1 LQQVIFQMTGYKT
14 RRQTPG
20 GPFLLSFVAALALH
34 GAVFALFWF
43 YPQLFPQRKVDLSL
57 PTLSLSQVTIGRKAP
72 EPSPPVPV
80 AEEQTPEP
88 PAPPPQPPEPP
99 APDPAPVTPL
109 PEPKPE
115 PKPEPQPEP
124 RPEPVQ
130 PKPKPK
136 PAPKPAGPSSDEI
149 LRRALEQNALEAALS
164 SAEADSRLS
173 SAVGDADGDGVGI
186 LGTYR
191 DSCIS
196 RIRPHF
202 TTRPR
207 ADGKIF
213 EMKVILDI
221 ADDGT
226 VSDVVVVERS
236 ADPTFDENVLRAI
249 AEAGTMERPPS
260 RALRRLPIVFN
271 SNM

>member
-1 LQQVIFQMTGYKT
+1 MTGYKT
-14 RRQTPG
+14 RRQAPG

-72 EPSPPVPV
+72 EPAPPPSVPV
-80 AEEQTPEP
+80 TEEQTPEP
-88 PAPPPQPPEPP
+88 PPPPPPEPEP
-99 APDPAPVTPL
+99 EPVTPL

-124 RPEPVQ
+124 RTAPRPEPVQ

-136 PAPKPAGPSSDEI
+136 PAPRPAGPSSDEI

-164 SAEADSRLS
+164 SAEADSRLA
-173 SAVGDADGDGVGI
+173 SAEGDAEGDGVGI

-249 AEAGTMERPPS
+249 AEAGKMERPPS